1 MRLDVKKSTKNDLN
15 SASTSEIVL
24 IDISKSLIEKTADL
38 NHIDFVVCNLYKAS
52 LWTVRIADIFI

>member
-52 LWTVRIADIFI
+52 L

>member
-38 NHIDFVVCNLYKAS
+38 NHIDFVVCNFYKAI